1 MGLIIISRPIDA
13 KGLASDCLEG
23 GGQDQGQH
31 AAFLPPEPASSP
43 DPAHVLMTPRGG
55 TAHVARSHGAFEK
68 ASSVCQGLEPVRW
81 KQSTLQ
87 I

>member
-1 MGLIIISRPIDA
+1 MGLIIISHPIDA

-31 AAFLPPEPASSP
+31 AAFLPPE
-43 DPAHVLMTPRGG
+43 PAHVLMTPRGG